1 MNSES
6 INNRLNELSQIAR
19 DRMLTTNLG
28 TLPNHNS
35 FNFLTDAE
43 KEERQ
48 RLICMMPSS
57 GEKALQAKE
66 RLKKRIEKRNQTTD
80 K

>member
-1 MNSES
+1 
-6 INNRLNELSQIAR
+6 
-19 DRMLTTNLG
+19 
-28 TLPNHNS
+28 
-35 FNFLTDAE
+35 
-43 KEERQ
+43 
-48 RLICMMPSS
+48 MMPSS